1 MKKLFLVVAC
11 VLVGWAVHADA
22 MYWQLAGQNT
32 KGLADPDCWTMA
44 QIEVFEKSG
53 SEWVGTGTY
62 LKYLDDSTVDVMDRS
77 ESGAWFDVSLY
88 SGDSPEY
95 AFVLELVNDALE
107 VQGATDPVSYSTL
120 KSAGKIVENKDY
132 SSTFNSLT
140 PINYSTFNAGAG
152 TTADVPEPTSGLL
165 MLLGASLLALRRRQ
179 A

>member
-1 MKKLFLVVAC
+1 MKKLFLAVAC
-11 VLVGWAVHADA
+11 VFVGWAVHADA
-22 MYWQLAGQNT
+22 MYWQLAGQT
-32 KGLADPDCWTMA
+32 VQGVTADQWTMA
-44 QIEVFEKSG
+44 QIEVYRDG
-53 SEWVGTGTY
+53 VATGTY
-62 LKYLDDSTVDVMDRS
+62 LHYLDDADVTLMDKS
-77 ESGAWFDVSLY
+77 ETGAWFDVSGY

-95 AFVLELVNDALE
+95 SFVLELVNNDLE
-107 VQGATDPVSYSTL
+107 VKGATAPVSYSSLDST
-120 KSAGKIVENKDY
+120 GKIVKNDDY